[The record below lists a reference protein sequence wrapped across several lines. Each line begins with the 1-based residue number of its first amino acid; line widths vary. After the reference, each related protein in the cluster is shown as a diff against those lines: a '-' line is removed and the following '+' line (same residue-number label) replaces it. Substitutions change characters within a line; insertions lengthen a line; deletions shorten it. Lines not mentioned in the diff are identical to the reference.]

1 MAFTR
6 ISQLTSPLPCAIPPD
21 ERLRTARD
29 LAIILYMTVLPV
41 AEARASLSRLI
52 DSAVSTHE
60 RTTITRNGV
69 PAAVLLSV
77 DDYESMQETIE
88 ILADRELMAAIREG
102 LDDLAAGRVHDQAD
116 VTQAM
121 REAGRL

>member
-1 MAFTR
+1 
-6 ISQLTSPLPCAIPPD
+6 
-21 ERLRTARD
+21 
-29 LAIILYMTVLPV
+29 MTVIPV
-41 AEARASLSRLI
+41 ANARARLSRLV
-52 DSAVSTHE
+52 DSAVTTHE

-88 ILADRELMAAIREG
+88 VLADPELMAAIREG
-102 LDDLAAGRVHDQAD
+102 LDDVAANRVHDPKD
-116 VTQAM
+116 VAQAM